1 MIYQKHID
9 RIDETAD
16 LVVFGG
22 GISGVACAV
31 SAARRGLRVVL
42 IERGGCLGGMAT
54 AGGVHILLG
63 GRRYDSKLDKIVRV
77 QGGLFDEITDRM
89 IQNGW
94 AADPETVDLHNFNPY
109 GWYPRMAAGVCCDID
124 RLKVVLDEIC
134 LNAGVEIRFFTNVID
149 AVPGE
154 NQKLDY
160 VIVSAQSEIYAIR
173 APLYADCTGNA
184 DIAYYAGAETFKGR
198 DEDHGVCP
206 STLCFFVDQVDAKE
220 YVQYQNLHQ
229 SPKLVEII
237 ERLKNDGKWP
247 FNVNIFI
254 GIKTAQEGV
263 FLINTLRQ
271 TGVDATD
278 SASLTKAIL
287 EGRSQSIQLL
297 DIIREY
303 FPGFRNARLRHISDV
318 MGIRESRRIKGRY
331 TITIKDALEGAHHD
345 DCVATTTYNFDLPD
359 PKNPSIDAMMG
370 DVRTPNAERK
380 HVRIEIPY
388 RSLLPVSVNN
398 LIVPGRA
405 LCAEREVMGACRVM
419 GPSSGMG
426 QAAGNAAALAMET
439 GDYNLVDVSVL
450 RSRLKTEGVLNLD

>member
-1 MIYQKHID
+1 MIYQKHIN

-31 SAARRGLRVVL
+31 AAARRGLHVILV
-42 IERGGCLGGMAT
+42 ERGGCLGGMAT

-63 GRRYDSKLDKIVRV
+63 GRRYDPELDRIVRV
-77 QGGLFDEITDRM
+77 QGGLFDEITERM
-89 IQNGW
+89 IRNGW
-94 AADPETVDLHNFNPY
+94 AVDPESVDLHNFNPY

-124 RLKVVLDEIC
+124 RLKIVLDEFC
-134 LNAGVEIRFFTNVID
+134 QEAGVDIRFFTNVID
-149 AVPGE
+149 AVTDE
-154 NQKLDY
+154 NQRLDS
-160 VIVSAQSEIYAIR
+160 VIVTAQSEVYAIR

-184 DIAYYAGAETFKGR
+184 DIAYFAGAETFRGR
-198 DEDHGVCP
+198 DEDNGVCP
-206 STLCFFVDQVDAKE
+206 STLCFFVDQVDTEE
-220 YVQYQNLHQ
+220 YVHYQNLHQ

-237 ERLKNDGKWP
+237 EKLKNEGKWP

-263 FLINTLRQ
+263 YLINTLRQ

-287 EGRSQSIQLL
+287 EGRSQSAQLF
-297 DIIREY
+297 DIIREH
-303 FPGFRNARLRHISDV
+303 FPGFQNARLRHISDV
-318 MGIRESRRIKGRY
+318 MGIRESRRIKGGY
-331 TITIKDALEGAHHD
+331 MITIQDALTGAHHE

-359 PKNPSIDAMMG
+359 PKDPSKDAMMG
-370 DVRTPNAERK
+370 DVRTPKAERE

-388 RSLLPVSVNN
+388 RSLVPASLKN
-398 LIVPGRA
+398 LIVAGRS

-439 GDYNLVDVSVL
+439 GSFHQVDVNEL
-450 RSRLKTEGVLNLD
+450 RTRLKAEGVLNLD